1 MYDFARR
8 PAWIV
13 SHVLVVL
20 GVVALVVLGFWQRAR
35 WVERSDV
42 AARIEERATA
52 APVPLDQV
60 VPPGAT
66 AGSLPESAEF
76 TRVSASGTWD
86 AMAEVYVRNRSYGG
100 APGSWVLT
108 PLVQADGTALAVVRG
123 WIPTVD
129 PDPPGPPFPGA
140 EPPTGPVSVAG
151 VLQFAQTQGGFGAA
165 DPAEG
170 RLEVLSRVDVARLA
184 EQVPYPLEPAWVLL
198 DAQDPPQTTPLP
210 ARVAVE
216 VPSASQNLS
225 YMFQWWLFAAIAAGG
240 YVLVLRRQAR
250 SQAAGGAT
258 PVDDDA
264 VGGAV
269 GGAVDGAVD
278 GAVGGAVD
286 GAVGGAVGGDDPDGG
301 VDGGPDG
308 GVDGGPDGGV
318 DDDTAGAVAPGRGAA
333 GVD

>member
-1 MYDFARR
+1 VYDFARR

-35 WVERSDV
+35 WIERSDV
-42 AARIEERATA
+42 AERIEERATA

-60 VPPGAT
+60 VPPGST
-66 AGSLPESAEF
+66 AGSLPGSAEF
-76 TRVSASGTWD
+76 TRVSATGTWD
-86 AMAEVYVRNRSYGG
+86 ASAEVYIRNRSYGG

-108 PLVQADGTALAVVRG
+108 PLVQPDGTALAVVRG

-140 EPPTGPVSVAG
+140 EPPSGPVSIAG
-151 VLQFAQTQGGFGAA
+151 VLQLAQTQGGFGSA

-184 EQVPYPLEPAWVLL
+184 AQLPYPLEPAWVLL
-198 DAQDPPQTTPLP
+198 DAQDPTQTTPLP

-216 VPSASQNLS
+216 VPSASQNMS

-250 SQAAGGAT
+250 SHAAGGAT

-264 VGGAV
+264 
-269 GGAVDGAVD
+269 
-278 GAVGGAVD
+278 
-286 GAVGGAVGGDDPDGG
+286 PDGG
-301 VDGGPDG
+301 VGGD
-308 GVDGGPDGGV
+308 V
-318 DDDTAGAVAPGRGAA
+318 TGAVAPGGGAA